1 MGSHGRRARPLHAII
16 GLAVLLALTSLATA
30 CASTS
35 GDSPTATPSP
45 QATPMTLKVM
55 EFNIEYGG
63 TTVDFAKVVEAVK
76 AAGPDVI
83 GLEEAETNTSRLARA
98 AGYPYW
104 SNAMQV
110 VSRYPLLEPPDAKG
124 SYLFVQLQPG
134 ICVALSNVHLPS
146 DAPGPT
152 MIRKGKTAEQVIA
165 MEEKVRL
172 PFIQGQLQ
180 LLPPLA
186 TQGIPVFLLGDF
198 NAPSHLD
205 YTAAV
210 AGTRD
215 YVKYPLDWPVSKA
228 VEAAGFVDS
237 WRTVYPD
244 PLTSLGLTWWAARP
258 RVDGWN
264 PGPNAPQDRIDFIYS
279 AGPAKATAGQLAGEK
294 GGPEVTFAV
303 APWPSDHRA
312 VMATFEVTPGPLPVM
327 ISVAPQVATVGDVV
341 TAYYQ
346 AAPGGAAAIAV
357 VPAGGDVADA
367 LESPAIPIAAGSAQS
382 GSAKVPTQ
390 AIDSGDY
397 ELLLVGADDAVQ
409 ARAPFWVQAP
419 GAKPLLTTDK
429 TSYVSGAP
437 MVVTWERAPANRW
450 DWLGVYEA
458 GAADPNVDSYLIW
471 QYTGGAGSGTSA
483 GTVAGSMTMD
493 ADTIEGSPWPL
504 PAGKYVLYY
513 LLADGYES
521 VAEAR
526 FTVTE

>member
-1 MGSHGRRARPLHAII
+1 MGIQGRRARPLHVIA
-16 GLAVLLALTSLATA
+16 GLALLLALTGLATA
-30 CASTS
+30 CGGATEE
-35 GDSPTATPSP
+35 GATATPSS

-63 TTVDFAKVVEAVK
+63 TTVDFDKVVEAVK
-76 AAGPDVI
+76 AASPDVV
-83 GLEEAETNTSRLARA
+83 GLEEAETNTSRLAKA

-124 SYLFVQLQPG
+124 SYIFVQLQPG
-134 ICVALSNVHLPS
+134 VCVALSNVHLPS

-180 LLPPLA
+180 VLPPLA
-186 TQGIPVFLLGDF
+186 KQGIPVFLLGDF

-215 YVKYPLDWPVSKA
+215 YVKYALDWPVSKA

-237 WRTVYPD
+237 WRAVYPD
-244 PLTSLGLTWWAARP
+244 PLKSLGLTWWAARP

-294 GGPEVTFAV
+294 AGPEVTFAV
-303 APWPSDHRA
+303 SPWPSDHRA

-327 ISVAPQVATVGDVV
+327 VSVAPQVVDVGHVV
-341 TAYYQ
+341 TASYQ
-346 AAPGGAAAIAV
+346 AASGGAAAIAV

-367 LESPAIPIAAGSAQS
+367 SGSLAVAAGAGQN
-382 GSAKVPTQ
+382 GSLEVPTQ
-390 AIDSGDY
+390 ALDPGDY

-409 ARAPFWVQAP
+409 ARAPFWVQTP
-419 GAKPLLTTDK
+419 GAKPVVTTDK
-429 TSYVSGAP
+429 STYSSGEPIA
-437 MVVTWERAPANRW
+437 VTWKNAPANRW

-458 GAADPNVDSYLIW
+458 GADDPNVDSYLIW

-483 GTVAGSMTMD
+483 GTVAGSMSLQR
-493 ADTIEGSPWPL
+493 DTVEGEPWPL

-513 LLADGYES
+513 LLADGYDA
-521 VAEAR
+521 VASAS

>member
-1 MGSHGRRARPLHAII
+1 MGIQGRRARPLHVIA
-16 GLAVLLALTSLATA
+16 GLALLLALTGLATA
-30 CASTS
+30 CGGATEE
-35 GDSPTATPSP
+35 GATATPSS

-63 TTVDFAKVVEAVK
+63 TTVDFDKVVEAVK
-76 AAGPDVI
+76 AASPDVV
-83 GLEEAETNTSRLARA
+83 GLEEAETNTSRLAKA

-124 SYLFVQLQPG
+124 SYIFVQLQPG
-134 ICVALSNVHLPS
+134 VCVALSNVHLPS

-180 LLPPLA
+180 VLPPLA
-186 TQGIPVFLLGDF
+186 KQGIPVFLIGDF

-215 YVKYPLDWPVSKA
+215 YVKYALDWPVSKA

-237 WRTVYPD
+237 WRAVYPD
-244 PLTSLGLTWWAARP
+244 PLKSLGLTWWAARP
-258 RVDGWN
+258 KVDGWN

-294 GGPEVTFAV
+294 AGPEVDLRRVTMAV
-303 APWPSDHRA
+303 GPSRRHGHVR
-312 VMATFEVTPGPLPVM
+312 
-327 ISVAPQVATVGDVV
+327 GDAR
-341 TAYYQ
+341 T
-346 AAPGGAAAIAV
+346 APGDGLGRA
-357 VPAGGDVADA
+357 AGGRCGPRRHCLLPSRVWRRGRHRRRARRRRRRGRVREPGGRRRGRA
-367 LESPAIPIAAGSAQS
+367 ERLLE
-382 GSAKVPTQ
+382 VPTQ
-390 AIDSGDY
+390 ALDPGDY

-409 ARAPFWVQAP
+409 ARAPFWVQTP
-419 GAKPLLTTDK
+419 GAKPVVTTDK
-429 TSYVSGAP
+429 STYSSGEPIA
-437 MVVTWERAPANRW
+437 VTWKNAPANRW

-458 GAADPNVDSYLIW
+458 GADDPNVDSYLIW

-483 GTVAGSMTMD
+483 GTVAGSMTLQR
-493 ADTIEGSPWPL
+493 DTVEGEPWPL

-513 LLADGYES
+513 LLADGYDA
-521 VAEAR
+521 VASAS

>member
-1 MGSHGRRARPLHAII
+1 MEAQSRRARPLHVIA
-16 GLAVLLALTSLATA
+16 GLALLLALAGLATA
-30 CASTS
+30 C
-35 GDSPTATPSP
+35 GDATQEGATATPSP

-63 TTVDFAKVVEAVK
+63 TSIDFAKVVEAVE
-76 AAGPDVI
+76 AADPDVI
-83 GLEEAETNTSRLARA
+83 GLEEAETNTSRLAKA
-98 AGYPYW
+98 AGYSYW

-134 ICVALSNVHLPS
+134 FCVALSNVHLPS

-172 PFIQGQLQ
+172 PSIQSQLQ
-180 LLPPLA
+180 VLPPLA

-228 VEAAGFVDS
+228 VEAAGFIDS

-244 PLTSLGLTWWAARP
+244 PLKSLGLTWWAARP

-279 AGPAKATAGQLAGEK
+279 SGPAKATAGRLAGEE
-294 GGPEVTFAV
+294 GGPEVTFGV
-303 APWPSDHRA
+303 EPWPSDHRA
-312 VMATFEVTPGPLPVM
+312 VMATFDVTPGPLPVM
-327 ISVAPQVATVGDVV
+327 VAVAPQVATAGDVV
-341 TAYYQ
+341 TASYK
-346 AAPGGAAAIAV
+346 AAPEGAAAIAV
-357 VPAGGDVADA
+357 VPAGADIADA
-367 LESPAIPIAAGSAQS
+367 IQSLAVAAGAGQN
-382 GSAKVPTQ
+382 GSVEVSTQ
-390 AIDSGDY
+390 ALAPGDF
-397 ELLLVGADDAVQ
+397 ELLLVGADGAVQ

-419 GAKPLLTTDK
+419 GAKPVVTTDK
-429 TSYVSGAP
+429 TTYSSGEPIAV
-437 MVVTWERAPANRW
+437 MWKNAPANRW
-450 DWLGVYEA
+450 DWLGVYKK
-458 GAADPNVDSYLIW
+458 GANDPNVDSYLIW

-483 GTVAGSMTMD
+483 GTVAGAMTLD
-493 ADTIEGSPWPL
+493 ADTVEGEPWPL
-504 PAGKYVLYY
+504 PAGKYVLFY